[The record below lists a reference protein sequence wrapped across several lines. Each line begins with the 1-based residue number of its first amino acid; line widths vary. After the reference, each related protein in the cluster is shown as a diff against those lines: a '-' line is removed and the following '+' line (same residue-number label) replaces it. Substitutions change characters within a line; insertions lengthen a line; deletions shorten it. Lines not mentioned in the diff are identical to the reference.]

1 MLELFRNGN
10 RRQLGQVE
18 SALGNILG
26 HVRHALQVGID
37 LQSRGNAAQIDGHR
51 LMQSQDLQT
60 LLFNMVLLLIDLG
73 VSVDHLLG

>member
-18 SALGNILG
+18 SAFGNILG

-37 LQSRGNAAQIDGHR
+37 LQSRGNAAQVDGHR
-51 LMQSQDLQT
+51 LMQSQNLET
-60 LLFNMVLLLIDLG
+60 LLLNVIFLLIDLRIP
-73 VSVDHLLG
+73 VDHLLG